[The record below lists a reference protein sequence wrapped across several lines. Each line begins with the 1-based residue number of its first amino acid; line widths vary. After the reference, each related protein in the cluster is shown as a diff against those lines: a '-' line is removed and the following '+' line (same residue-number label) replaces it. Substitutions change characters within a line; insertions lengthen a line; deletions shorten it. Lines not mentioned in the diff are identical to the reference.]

1 MNEQD
6 KTRLIKKWYAEG
18 RIKLLDNNCY
28 SVPSEGFQYGITPAL
43 VHEVLSEVLIKK
55 ELSETFERILQKY
68 GDTRK
73 TRLLVTNY
81 TLGYLGASF
90 GLQVKA

>member
-6 KTRLIKKWYAEG
+6 KIAIIKKWYAEG
-18 RIKLLDNNCY
+18 KIKPLGNNCY
-28 SVPSEGFQYGITPAL
+28 SVPSESFQYGITPAL
-43 VHEVLSEVLIKK
+43 VQEVVSEVMILK
-55 ELSETFERILQKY
+55 ELSETFEHILKEY

-73 TRLLVTNY
+73 IRLLMANY

-90 GLQVKA
+90 SLNVKA